1 MVKRCLVLGS
11 ANSVWSD
18 VDRATDICEFHGVV
32 ACKEIGIYW
41 KGHLDGWVSLHPER
55 MQKDRD
61 LREARGYSKAEV
73 HFGHQQ
79 KPGIEGIDVWWN
91 YKFDGQL
98 RSASS
103 GIFALKVALE
113 YFHFDQA
120 VLCGIPLQRDQ
131 GRIIDGKTNWN
142 GGSVFQKGFEE
153 AIPAFNDRVR
163 SMGGW
168 TALRVG
174 QLTSAWANG
183 REAPNTDGMS
193 KE

>member
-11 ANSVWSD
+11 ANSVWAD
-18 VDRATDICEFHGVV
+18 IERATNICEFHGVV
-32 ACKEIGIYW
+32 ASKEIGVHW

-61 LREARGYSKAEV
+61 LREANGYPPAEV
-73 HFGHQQ
+73 HFGHQF
-79 KPGIEGIDVWWN
+79 KPDAKGIDVWYN
-91 YKFDGQL
+91 YKFEGQL

-131 GRIIDGKTNWN
+131 GRIDGKPNWN
-142 GGSVFQKGFEE
+142 GGSTFHKGFEE
-153 AIPAFNDRVR
+153 AMPAFKDRVR

-174 QLTSAWANG
+174 QLTSAWANRAG
-183 REAPNTDGMS
+183 SP
-193 KE
+193 